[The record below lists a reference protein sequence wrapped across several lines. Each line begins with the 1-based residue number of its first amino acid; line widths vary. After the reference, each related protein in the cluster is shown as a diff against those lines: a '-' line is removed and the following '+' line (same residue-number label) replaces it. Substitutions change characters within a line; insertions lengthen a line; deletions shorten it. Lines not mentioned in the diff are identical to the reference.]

1 MIKKQTNKN
10 DAGTHHKQERRQLSK
25 LVPCGN
31 LTNRYAPES
40 QPIDCG
46 VGTPSSWSER
56 KLQKLLA
63 QKRDFDLRIFGK
75 SFLSGPSGWS
85 ASLTIAA

>member
-1 MIKKQTNKN
+1 
-10 DAGTHHKQERRQLSK
+10 
-25 LVPCGN
+25 
-31 LTNRYAPES
+31 
-40 QPIDCG
+40 

-63 QKRDFDLRIFGK
+63 QKRDFDLIIFGK